1 MTKANQLARVPMLER
16 DEAPEDVQPLYDKLL
31 AERHVVPNMFKVLAN
46 VPGMPQA
53 VAAFLKPLVGD
64 GALPGWYK
72 ELVATRVAS
81 LNDCEYCVKAH
92 EYSAMQKGA
101 TLEQIANCNRYESG
115 PFTESEKAGFRYA
128 DLLHT
133 SGHAI
138 DDAAYAAL
146 SAHFN
151 PQQII
156 ELTMLA
162 AAFEMFPR
170 FNLALRVPVTP
181 LPTK

>member
-1 MTKANQLARVPMLER
+1 MLER
-16 DEAPEDVQPLYDKLL
+16 KEAPEEVQPLYDKLL

-46 VPGMPQA
+46 VPGLPQA

-72 ELVATRVAS
+72 ELVATRVAA
-81 LNDCEYCVKAH
+81 LNDCEYCVSAH
-92 EYSAMQKGA
+92 KYSAKQKGA
-101 TLEQIANCNRYESG
+101 SPEQIASCDKYESG

-128 DLLHT
+128 DLLHN

-138 DDAAYAAL
+138 DDAAFAAL

-151 PQQII
+151 TQQII

-170 FNLALRVPVTP
+170 FNSALRIPVTR
-181 LPTK
+181 LPEE